1 MDCVFETE
9 QQQYLPNAPIKKR
22 WILRG
27 LGIAPG
33 VGNIIA
39 VQNKTITFNFDDPTG
54 SLTTE
59 TIITDYYH
67 SNHRGDIVFTT
78 DEWGNKKAALRYDA
92 FGKTVFENNAANVKY
107 RFSSKEWDSGLLW
120 IRQSY

>member
-9 QQQYLPNAPIKKR
+9 QQQYSLNAPIKKR

-27 LGIAPG
+27 FGVAPG

-39 VQNKTITFNFDDPTG
+39 IQNKTITFNFDDPFNPI
-54 SLTTE
+54 TTE
-59 TIITDYYH
+59 TITTDYYH

-78 DEWGNKKAALRYDA
+78 DEIGDEATAFKYDA
-92 FGKTVFENNAANVKY
+92 FGNVIQA
-107 RFSSKEWDSGLLW
+107 SS
-120 IRQSY
+120 IQ